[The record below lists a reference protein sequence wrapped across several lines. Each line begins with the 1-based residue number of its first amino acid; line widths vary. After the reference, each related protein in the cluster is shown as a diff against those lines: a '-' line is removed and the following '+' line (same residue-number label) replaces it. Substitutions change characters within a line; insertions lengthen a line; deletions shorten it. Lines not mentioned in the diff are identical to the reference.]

1 MAPLDRH
8 AALRPATD
16 AQRATIMALWLD
28 HPEAHVHP
36 RPPANLPIWVTWPG
50 GGARVM
56 PDGTAAGLS
65 RPAGPEPVDCYACAY
80 LRRELTVRCEPWER
94 ALIEA
99 QRAARAEACPVCQG
113 LGFLGDAGATALS
126 TVPPRHDSEL
136 AVRADWWTD
145 QHPGQA
151 AQEVRPYRYDATTEQ
166 VRAAFAARRREHPG
180 ELASEAQRALADH
193 LGLTPRT
200 VKRRLARG
208 RYAAHGDRPLREVLD
223 AELTDG

>member
-1 MAPLDRH
+1 MTTIDPTAIVTVPSSF
-8 AALRPATD
+8 AAHRGKHWAKHVTSVD
-16 AQRATIMALWLD
+16 TSRSNGYAFVGTWVRMDQRSEL
-28 HPEAHVHP
+28 PVGAHV
-36 RPPANLPIWVTWPG
+36 LTY
-50 GGARVM
+50 
-56 PDGTAAGLS
+56 DEETS
-65 RPAGPEPVDCYACAY
+65 
-80 LRRELTVRCEPWER
+80 RELTVRCEPWER

-99 QRAARAEACPVCQG
+99 QRAARAEVCPVCQG

-151 AQEVRPYRYDATTEQ
+151 AQEVRPYRYDATTQQ